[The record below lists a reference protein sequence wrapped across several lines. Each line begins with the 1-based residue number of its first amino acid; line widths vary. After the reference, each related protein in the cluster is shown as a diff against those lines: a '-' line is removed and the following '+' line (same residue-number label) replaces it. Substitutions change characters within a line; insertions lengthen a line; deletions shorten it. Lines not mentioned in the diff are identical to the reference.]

1 MIVSAAVRYSYKD
14 EAGLTIEQTMPV
26 HRHKDCFI
34 ILTQLDIE
42 DFTIETEGFFT
53 EKGKFLDRWEAADHA
68 YECGQLVETAE
79 EPRIEVLFSEDLWQ
93 KGDFYD

>member
-14 EAGLTIEQTMPV
+14 EAGLTIEQIMPV
-26 HRHKDCFI
+26 HRHKDCDT
-34 ILTQLDIE
+34 ILRQFDIE
-42 DFTIETEGFFT
+42 DYTIETEGFFT

-79 EPRIEVLFSEDLWQ
+79 EPRIDRLMSEDLW
-93 KGDFYD
+93 